1 MMVLIGHGNTA
12 PTRPEIKYG
21 LQKTNPMYVLE
32 KILELSVSQ

>member
-1 MMVLIGHGNTA
+1 MVLIGHGNTA
-12 PTRPEIKYG
+12 PLFALVKYS